1 MSYYVAKFSSHWGD
15 WERYSVNFDTLE
27 EAEYR
32 YQKWVEATDDDDNAR
47 WALIHVIEQTNG
59 YKHITK

>member
-1 MSYYVAKFSSHWGD
+1 MSYYVAKFSSHWED

-32 YQKWVEATDDDDNAR
+32 YQKWAEATDYDVNAR
-47 WALIHVIEQTNG
+47 WALIHVIEQT
-59 YKHITK
+59 